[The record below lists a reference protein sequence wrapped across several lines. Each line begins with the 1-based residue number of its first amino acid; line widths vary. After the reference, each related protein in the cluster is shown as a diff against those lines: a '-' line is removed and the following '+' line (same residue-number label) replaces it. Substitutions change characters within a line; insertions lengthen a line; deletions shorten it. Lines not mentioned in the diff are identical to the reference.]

1 MRGRQI
7 SYFSSLRLLKILPRS
22 GWVSRGISLS
32 DVESVAE
39 HSFSTSALAM
49 FLADME
55 VARGRR
61 LNVERV
67 LRLALIHDLA
77 EALTFDISKSYLE
90 YLGQTG
96 ERIKREVERAA
107 WDHILKSIGDRSIR
121 SAYSRLVAEFNAG
134 ESTESQIVHGADK
147 LDILFQIVSYR
158 QKGYPRAMLADLWTN
173 THRALSRSKLA
184 SVRELRRKATEL
196 YRAVH

>member
-1 MRGRQI
+1 M
-7 SYFSSLRLLKILPRS
+7 SYLSSLRLLKIIPRS
-22 GWVSRGISLS
+22 GWVSRGIALS

-49 FLADME
+49 YLADME

-61 LNVERV
+61 LSVEHV

-90 YLGQTG
+90 YLGQRG
-96 ERIKREVERAA
+96 ERIKREIEKAA

-121 SAYSRLVAEFNAG
+121 NGYSRLLADFNAG
-134 ESTESQIVHGADK
+134 ESVESQIVHGADK
-147 LDILFQIVSYR
+147 LDILFQIISYR
-158 QKGYPRAMLADLWTN
+158 HEGYPRAMLEDLWTN
-173 THRALSRSKLA
+173 THRVLSKSKLA
-184 SVRELRRKATEL
+184 SVRELRRKATRL
-196 YRAVH
+196 YRAIN